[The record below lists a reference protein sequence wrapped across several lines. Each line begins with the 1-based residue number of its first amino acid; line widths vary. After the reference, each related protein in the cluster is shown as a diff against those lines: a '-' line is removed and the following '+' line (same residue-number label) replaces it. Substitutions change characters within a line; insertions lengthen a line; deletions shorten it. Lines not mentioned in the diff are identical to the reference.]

1 MALYCLQQSGKGL
14 TFILRVIRERM
25 RISVLELVFVCMMTG
40 GGGAGGTGGR
50 GGDYNYVAGGGGKIG
65 YQKTVWRDQNFYYG
79 LSGGPCV
86 CHRWLWDI

>member
-40 GGGAGGTGGR
+40 GGGAGGTGVRGA
-50 GGDYNYVAGGGGKIG
+50 GGDYNYVAGGGGGKI
-65 YQKTVWRDQNFYYG
+65 
-79 LSGGPCV
+79 
-86 CHRWLWDI
+86 